1 MNRSYEL
8 KVKLTLKA
16 PLISSGGGDVTRG
29 WNRIFYRNSD
39 GKLAL
44 QGSHVKGKLREA
56 INELTKMNIV
66 KSVNVDELFGK
77 ENGAGQY
84 LPETAALL
92 FTDFLYAGKEE
103 TSKLTKVSINSQTGA
118 SKENFLQVMEN
129 IVPSGSLT
137 EWNGKIVFFAADDN
151 AAKSIANNLTLGVK
165 WMTAMGGA
173 KGSGCGR
180 LEEVQAGLQPAQPT
194 EQISAVLP
202 VNRDLGLIFE
212 FENDLFVGGIT
223 KKTSYAESQQVI
235 PGAMIKGALAKF
247 LNQLCGINQLANV
260 IDAQNQPVEQQFP
273 ILAECFS
280 DIHFSHAFPTPPGA
294 TARPVT
300 LPFSIIQVSAK
311 NSSKKPFVDVASKA
325 FSFPDD
331 NGNGKAPLFQIDW
344 KSDDGL
350 KADFGW
356 ANCEIINKTRTAI
369 DAKTRRAKADKLYT
383 FQYLTPYA
391 KDKQTTQG
399 KVRWLA
405 YVRFPEMDDG
415 KLQMLTDEF
424 YRIMGF
430 GWNTMG
436 KRSARFVCHF
446 VGGRS
451 PAKILSSSD
460 VFKNGEAV
468 VSLQTDALLFDG
480 SNLASQRNNLDLHR
494 VYNDYWQHATKQS
507 CELVRFFAR
516 QKLMGGYLAKRYRLT
531 PQYYPFV
538 LTEAGSVFVLRA
550 KNIENA
556 TNYLLRLQEDG
567 LPLPND
573 IAQRVPSDKQ
583 PWQVCP
589 FVRENGYGEINLNLT
604 CHWDENFFTQLEGD
618 CQ

>member
-1 MNRSYEL
+1 MNQSYEL
-8 KVKLTLKA
+8 QVKLTLKA

-56 INELTKMNIV
+56 INELTKMNVV
-66 KSVNVDELFGK
+66 KSVNIDELFGK
-77 ENGAGQY
+77 KNDDGQY
-84 LPETAALL
+84 LPETASLH
-92 FTDFLYAGKEE
+92 FTDFLFEGKELI
-103 TSKLTKVSINSQTGA
+103 SKLTKVSINPQTGA
-118 SKENFLQVMEN
+118 SKENFLQIIEN

-137 EWNGKIVFFAADDN
+137 EWNGKIRFFAADDN
-151 AAKSIANNLTLGVK
+151 AAKSLANNLTLGLK

-194 EQISAVLP
+194 RQIPPVLP

-212 FENDLFVGGIT
+212 FENDLFVGGVT
-223 KKTSYAESQQVI
+223 KKTSYAESQQII
-235 PGAMIKGALAKF
+235 PGAVIKGALAKF
-247 LNQLCGINQLANV
+247 LNQLCGTKPLAKA
-260 IDAQNQPVEQQFP
+260 IDAQNQLVQEQFP
-273 ILAECFS
+273 ILVECFS
-280 DIHFSHAFPTPPGA
+280 SIHFSHVLPAPPGA
-294 TARPVT
+294 IARPVT
-300 LPFSIIQVSAK
+300 LPFSILQASATA
-311 NSSKKPFVDVASKA
+311 SSMKPFVDVASKA
-325 FSFPDD
+325 EPFLDA
-331 NGNGKAPLFQIDW
+331 NGKAPLFQIDW

-350 KADFGW
+350 KVGFGW

-369 DAKTRRAKADKLYT
+369 DAKTRRAKEDKLYT

-480 SNLASQRNNLDLHR
+480 SNLALQRHNLDLHR
-494 VYNDYWQHATKQS
+494 VYNDYWQQATEKS

-550 KNIENA
+550 KDIENA

-583 PWQVCP
+583 LWQVCP

-604 CHWDENFFTQLEGD
+604 CHWDENFFTQLEGG